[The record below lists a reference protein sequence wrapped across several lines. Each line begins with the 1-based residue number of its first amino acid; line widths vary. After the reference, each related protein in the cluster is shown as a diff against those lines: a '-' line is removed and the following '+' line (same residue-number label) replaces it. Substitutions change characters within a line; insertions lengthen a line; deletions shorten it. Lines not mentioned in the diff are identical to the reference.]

1 MKTSNRAI
9 LSVVALS
16 LTAAMSGAALAQSL
30 ETRFNAYDLAGEPS
44 TTAPTGQAGRAGPD
58 AVPRGTSGRDAS
70 TAPIEVQHSAYQLA
84 TELSVAPLTGQAG
97 RPGPASIAAASAR
110 AAVPAEI
117 RFSIIDLP
125 GQ

>member
-30 ETRFNAYDLAGEPS
+30 ETRFNAYDLAGEPG
-44 TTAPTGQAGRAGPD
+44 TTAPRGQAGRAGPD
-58 AVPRGTSGRDAS
+58 AVPDQTTARGAS
-70 TAPIEVQHSAYQLA
+70 TAPIEVQHSAYLLA
-84 TELSVAPLTGQAG
+84 TELGVAPMTGQAG
-97 RPGPASIAAASAR
+97 RPGPASIATASAR